1 MFEGTQNGPRYKLQA
16 LYSLLSSHI
25 ECEVTKVNRND
36 QGYRGYLDNL
46 EAGNLLIFDLGYF
59 CIASFKEITGKS
71 SYFVSRVYSLR
82 WQVELLFKVMKSKLS
97 MDEIKDINPN
107 KVQLIIYSKLIL
119 LIIALVL
126 LRSFQQTEISLFK
139 AIDYYKEKFEV
150 ILEELIKGKW
160 HKIKHCLLQI
170 ERFAKKSSR
179 KNRLSSKQLCG
190 FYTFFSS
197 A

>member
-1 MFEGTQNGPRYKLQA
+1 MGRKL
-16 LYSLLSSHI
+16 
-25 ECEVTKVNRND
+25 TGK
-36 QGYRGYLDNL
+36 NL
-46 EAGNLLIFDLGYF
+46 EQRLDKIKRDSRRSGQPIRRELLETDYWSVYISNLDKTYSID
-59 CIASFKEITGKS
+59 EIHNL
-71 SYFVSRVYSLR
+71 YSLR

-97 MDEIKDINPN
+97 MDEIKDVNPN

-139 AIDYYKEKFEV
+139 AVDYYKEKFEV
-150 ILEELIKGKW
+150 ILEGLIKGKW
-160 HKIKHCLLQI
+160 RKIKLCLLQI